1 MSRKLCSDRG
11 LEGFGPLTITLPDAL
26 KPLRMSPLFLFAL
39 MVAACS
45 SLVGEIP
52 TEPAP
57 NSTDN
62 AATTNSV
69 SRDCVQVTGGS
80 AAVDTGDA
88 AGDAL
93 FLSGELF
100 LCSDDVVVVGEADL
114 NEVAVGAQL
123 AAAVEGPLLYPHPR
137 LAAEI
142 GRLKPVRVHLI
153 GNVDVITPLDATV
166 LKHGIGDAV
175 DYTKTVL
182 GVTEEVSLP
191 AEPDA
196 STLVETVA
204 AIRTRDYVAIPPTS
218 SAAPEPGAPVINTD
232 EVIRGLAV
240 PTTADSIWMVDAADP
255 TTILLAAAT
264 GRSVGATT
272 IAIDGENLLGYPE
285 VGNAIAGHPADAI
298 RFVGGAP
305 AADPWQLIVLS
316 NGQQVPGGGFYI
328 LPKDNPRRYLAFY
341 GHPGIASLGVLGEQ
355 GPDATL
361 ERMTPFLD
369 DYAGDGSHVVSTF
382 EIITT
387 VASASV
393 GDDGNYSTEYPS
405 SKFDDWIR
413 AARENDAYVVLDLQP
428 GRSDFLTQA
437 KRYEDLLLLPFVG
450 LALDPEWR
458 LKPDQ
463 VHLQQIGSVDA
474 AEINEVVDWLA
485 DFVRDNGLPQKM
497 LMLHQ
502 FADFMIRNRETLKE
516 RPEIQMIIQI
526 DGNGTEPQKDRTYSN
541 LTTGAA
547 GAHWSWGWKNFF
559 DEDKPGPPS
568 PASTLSKDPTPV
580 YVSYQ

>member
-1 MSRKLCSDRG
+1 
-11 LEGFGPLTITLPDAL
+11 LTTALPDAVKL
-26 KPLRMSPLFLFAL
+26 LRRSPLILFAV
-39 MVAACS
+39 MAAACS
-45 SLVGEIP
+45 SLVGETP
-52 TEPAP
+52 TNPAP
-57 NSTDN
+57 RSVDTAD
-62 AATTNSV
+62 TTTPIA
-69 SRDCVQVTGGS
+69 RDCVGVAEGS
-80 AAVDTGDA
+80 VAVDSGDA

-100 LCSDDVVVVGEADL
+100 VCSDDVVVVGEVDL
-114 NEVAVGAQL
+114 TEVAVGAQL

-153 GNVDVITPLDATV
+153 GSVDVISPPDATV
-166 LKHGIGDAV
+166 LHHGIGDAV

-182 GVTEEVSLP
+182 GVTEEMSLP
-191 AEPDA
+191 AQPDA
-196 STLVETVA
+196 STIVKTVA
-204 AIRTRDYVAIPPTS
+204 AIRSRDHVVIPGTS
-218 SAAPEPGAPVINTD
+218 SAPTEPGIPVLNTD
-232 EVIRGLAV
+232 EVVRGLAV
-240 PTTADSIWMVDAADP
+240 PTTANSIWIVDAADP
-255 TTILLAAAT
+255 ITILLAAAT
-264 GRSVGATT
+264 GRSVGATA
-272 IAIDGENLLGYPE
+272 IAIDAEDVLGYPE
-285 VGNAIAGHPADAI
+285 VGEAIAGHSADAI

-305 AADPWQLIVLS
+305 AADPWQLTVLS
-316 NGQQVPGGGFYI
+316 NGRQVPGGGFYI

-355 GPDATL
+355 GPEATL
-361 ERMTPFLD
+361 ERMKPFLD

-382 EIITT
+382 EIIAT
-387 VASASV
+387 VASAGD
-393 GDDGNYSTEYPS
+393 GDDGNYSTEWPA

-437 KRYEDLLLLPFVG
+437 KRYEDLLLFPFVG

-463 VHLQQIGSVDA
+463 VHLRQIGSVDA
-474 AEINEVVDWLA
+474 AEINEVVHWLA
-485 DFVRDNGLPQKM
+485 DLVRDNGLPQKM

-502 FADFMIRNRETLKE
+502 FSDFMIRNRETLEE

-526 DGNGTEPQKDRTYSN
+526 DGNGTEPQKNRTYFN
-541 LTTGAA
+541 LTKEAA
-547 GAHWSWGWKNFF
+547 DAHWSWGWKNFF
-559 DEDKPGPPS
+559 DEDEPGPPS
-568 PASTLSKDPTPV
+568 PESTMSKEPTPV